1 MNGDEAKNCKKKK
14 HHLMTMTAKI
24 RRQMSKYFLTL
35 LRGEDDRPPV
45 FACLSLAA
53 FVRPPMIGC
62 HCLLTLALSSVRGL
76 KWGIKIPL
84 VKFGYNVMKV
94 VSEGNEK
101 YHVLVKR

>member
-1 MNGDEAKNCKKKK
+1 MEMKQK
-14 HHLMTMTAKI
+14 TAKKTPSNDNDCK
-24 RRQMSKYFLTL
+24 SKKANVKIFSNPTK
-35 LRGEDDRPPV
+35 RGRRPPV

-94 VSEGNEK
+94 VSEGD
-101 YHVLVKR
+101 